1 MKFTLGW
8 LREFLDTEAGA
19 DEIAGRL
26 TMLGHEVE
34 SVSDRAAE
42 LAPFVVARVVAARP
56 HPNADRLQVCRVD
69 TGRETLDVVCGAS
82 NARAGM
88 KGVFA
93 PIGARIP
100 GTGAVLEKRAIRGV
114 TGAGMLCSER
124 EMGLSDSHEGII
136 ELPDDSPAGAS
147 FAAVAGLDDP
157 VIDAA
162 ITPERGD
169 CLGVLG
175 LARDLAAAGVGR
187 FLDPP
192 VEPVPG
198 AGAGRVG
205 ASLDFAPESAGAC
218 PLFVGRCISGVR
230 DGPSPAWLRNRLRAV
245 GLRPISALVDIT
257 NLVTLER
264 ARPLH
269 VFDADQLSGA
279 TLRARLARDGETI
292 AALDGKTYA
301 LDADM
306 TVIADDAGPA
316 AIAGIVGGATTA
328 CSENT
333 RNVFLEAAWFDPV
346 RTAATGR
353 KLRIESDA
361 RYRFERGVDRAGT
374 VDGAERATRL
384 ILELCG
390 GEASDLSIA
399 GAAPRDDRE
408 ILFRPNKVRTL
419 GGLNIAAQKSH
430 SILDKLGF
438 NCRPAVETLIDEEAA
453 RCCVPSWR
461 HDIDG
466 EADLVEEVLR
476 VVGYDVIPPVSPPRP
491 RAVARPALDS
501 RQRRERRARR
511 ALAARGFLECVT
523 WSFLDG
529 DRARSF
535 GGGAPELRLA
545 NPIGAH
551 LSDMRPSLLPNLLAA
566 AARNRARGQ
575 EDFALFEIG
584 PIYSGRAPEAQFA
597 AAAGI
602 RIGATG
608 PRHWLEA
615 PRSIDAFDAKADA
628 LALIA
633 ALDGPANNL
642 RTAADAPDW
651 YHPGQS
657 GGLRLG
663 SKAALAW
670 FGMLHPR
677 AAAAFDLADPIA
689 AFEIVLDRVPLS
701 RGGARSRDAESDL
714 QPIRRDFAFV
724 VDAALPADDLLRAIH
739 GLSGKVPGKHALTEV
754 ALFDDYRG
762 DGVEAGWKSLAV
774 SVAIQ
779 PRERTPTDAEIRAA
793 VDAIVARVARATG
806 AVLRS

>member
-19 DEIAGRL
+19 DEIADRL

-34 SVSDRAAE
+34 SISDRTAE
-42 LAPFVVARVVAARP
+42 LAPFVVARVAAARP

-69 TGRETLDVVCGAS
+69 TGRETLDVVCGAP

-100 GTGAVLEKRAIRGV
+100 GTGAVLEKRDIRGV
-114 TGAGMLCSER
+114 AGAGMLCSER

-136 ELPDDSPAGAS
+136 ELPDDSPVGAP
-147 FAAVAGLDDP
+147 FAAAAGLDDP

-187 FLDPP
+187 FLNPP

-198 AGAGRVG
+198 AGAGRIAAG
-205 ASLDFAPESAGAC
+205 LDFAPDAAGAC

-269 VFDADQLSGA
+269 VFDADKLSGA
-279 TLRARLARDGETI
+279 VLRARLARDGETVE
-292 AALDGKTYA
+292 ALDGKTYA
-301 LDADM
+301 LDAEM

-316 AIAGIVGGATTA
+316 AIAGIMGGAATA
-328 CSENT
+328 CSEDT
-333 RNVFLEAAWFDPV
+333 SNVFLEAAWFDPA

-374 VDGAERATRL
+374 VDGAEQATRL

-390 GEASDLSIA
+390 GEAGDLSVA
-399 GAAPRDDRE
+399 GTAPRDDRE
-408 ILFRPNKVRTL
+408 ILFRPDRVHAL
-419 GGLNIAAQKSH
+419 GGLKAAADRSLR
-430 SILDKLGF
+430 ILDSLGF
-438 NCRPAVETLIDEEAA
+438 APGALENGAA
-453 RCCVPSWR
+453 RCRVPSWR

-466 EADLVEEVLR
+466 EADLVEEALR
-476 VVGYDVIPPVSPPRP
+476 VVGYDAIPPVSPPRP
-491 RAVARPALDS
+491 RAVARPALDP

-523 WSFLDG
+523 WSFLNG
-529 DRARSF
+529 DRARLF

-575 EDFALFEIG
+575 EDFALFEVG
-584 PIYSGRAPEAQFA
+584 PIYSGRTPEAQST

-615 PRSIDAFDAKADA
+615 PRPVDAFDAKADA
-628 LALIA
+628 LALVA
-633 ALDGPANNL
+633 ALDGPASNL
-642 RTAADAPDW
+642 RTAADAPGW

-663 SKAALAW
+663 TKTALAW

-677 AAAAFDLADPIA
+677 AAAAFDLADPVA

-701 RGGARSRDAESDL
+701 RGGARSRGAESDL

-724 VDAALPADDLLRAIH
+724 VDAALPADDLLRTIR
-739 GLSGKVPGKHALTEV
+739 GLSGKLPGKHTLTDV

-762 DGVEAGWKSLAV
+762 DGVEAGRKSLAV
-774 SVAIQ
+774 SVTIQ
-779 PRERTPTDAEIRAA
+779 PGDRTPTDAEIRAA
-793 VDAIVARVARATG
+793 VDAIVARVAKAAG

>member
-19 DEIAGRL
+19 DEIADRL

-34 SVSDRAAE
+34 SITDRTEE
-42 LAPFVVARVVAARP
+42 LAPFVVARVAAARP

-69 TGRETLDVVCGAS
+69 TGRETLDVVCGAP

-100 GTGAVLEKRAIRGV
+100 GTGAVLEKRDIRGV
-114 TGAGMLCSER
+114 AGAGMLCSER

-136 ELPDDSPAGAS
+136 ELPDDSPVGAP
-147 FAAVAGLDDP
+147 FAAVTGLDDP

-175 LARDLAAAGVGR
+175 LARDLSAAGVGR

-198 AGAGRVG
+198 AGAGRIAAG
-205 ASLDFAPESAGAC
+205 LDFAPDAAGAC

-269 VFDADQLSGA
+269 VFDADKLSGA
-279 TLRARLARDGETI
+279 VLRARLARDGETVE
-292 AALDGKTYA
+292 ALDGKTYA

-306 TVIADDAGPA
+306 TVIADDSGPA
-316 AIAGIVGGATTA
+316 AIAGIVGGAATA
-328 CSENT
+328 CSEDT
-333 RNVFLEAAWFDPV
+333 SNVFLEAAWFDPA

-390 GEASDLSIA
+390 GEAGDLSIA

-408 ILFRPNKVRTL
+408 IPFHPDRVHAL
-419 GGLNIAAQKSH
+419 GGLKAAADRSLR
-430 SILDKLGF
+430 ILDSLGF
-438 NCRPAVETLIDEEAA
+438 APGALENGAA
-453 RCCVPSWR
+453 RCRVPSWR

-476 VVGYDVIPPVSPPRP
+476 VVGYDAIPPVSPPRP
-491 RAVARPALDS
+491 RAVARPALD
-501 RQRRERRARR
+501 AR
-511 ALAARGFLECVT
+511 
-523 WSFLDG
+523 
-529 DRARSF
+529 DRKS
-535 GGGAPELRLA
+535 
-545 NPIGAH
+545 
-551 LSDMRPSLLPNLLAA
+551 
-566 AARNRARGQ
+566 
-575 EDFALFEIG
+575 
-584 PIYSGRAPEAQFA
+584 
-597 AAAGI
+597 
-602 RIGATG
+602 
-608 PRHWLEA
+608 
-615 PRSIDAFDAKADA
+615 
-628 LALIA
+628 
-633 ALDGPANNL
+633 
-642 RTAADAPDW
+642 
-651 YHPGQS
+651 
-657 GGLRLG
+657 
-663 SKAALAW
+663 
-670 FGMLHPR
+670 
-677 AAAAFDLADPIA
+677 
-689 AFEIVLDRVPLS
+689 
-701 RGGARSRDAESDL
+701 
-714 QPIRRDFAFV
+714 V
-724 VDAALPADDLLRAIH
+724 V
-739 GLSGKVPGKHALTEV
+739 
-754 ALFDDYRG
+754 
-762 DGVEAGWKSLAV
+762 
-774 SVAIQ
+774 
-779 PRERTPTDAEIRAA
+779 
-793 VDAIVARVARATG
+793 
-806 AVLRS
+806 

>member
-19 DEIAGRL
+19 DEIADRL

-69 TGRETLDVVCGAS
+69 TGRETFDVVCGAP

-230 DGPSPAWLRNRLRAV
+230 DGPSPTWLRNRLRAV

-269 VFDADQLSGA
+269 VFDADTLSGA
-279 TLRARLARDGETI
+279 TLCARLARDGETI

-301 LDADM
+301 LDTEM

-316 AIAGIVGGATTA
+316 AIAGIMGGAATA

-353 KLRIESDA
+353 KLRTESDA

-408 ILFRPNKVRTL
+408 VSFRPDRVHAL
-419 GGLNIAAQKSH
+419 GGLEVAADRSLR
-430 SILDKLGF
+430 ILDSLGF
-438 NCRPAVETLIDEEAA
+438 APGAVENGAA
-453 RCCVPSWR
+453 CCRIPSWR

-466 EADLVEEVLR
+466 EADLVEEALR
-476 VVGYDVIPPVSPPRP
+476 VVGYDAIPPVSPPRP

-501 RQRRERRARR
+501 RQRRERQARR
-511 ALAARGFLECVT
+511 ALAARGFFECVT

-575 EDFALFEIG
+575 EDFALFEVG

-602 RIGATG
+602 RVGATG

-615 PRSIDAFDAKADA
+615 PRPVDAFDAKADA
-628 LALIA
+628 LALIV
-633 ALDGPANNL
+633 ALDGPASNL

-657 GGLRLG
+657 GSLRLG

-724 VDAALPADDLLRAIH
+724 VDAALPADDLLRAIR

-762 DGVEAGWKSLAV
+762 DGVEAGRKSLAV

-793 VDAIVARVARATG
+793 VDAIVARVAKATG